1 LPFLAA
7 GSIIELPFVIRI
19 ELPEVPMAPQQMLRR
34 DFLAGGDLTA
44 HAGRS
49 AAAED
54 KEFMTTLAKGL
65 AVLHAFGPH
74 RPAMTLSQAA
84 AATQVSRATARRIL
98 RTLTQLGYVTQE
110 GRLFSLT
117 PNILDLGFAYLSTQN
132 WIDQAMPLMKD
143 LSERIHESSS
153 AAILQNAEIVYV
165 ARVPASRI
173 MSVAISVGSRLPA
186 FHTSMGRIQLGF
198 LADAEIW
205 HRLNATRL
213 CKYTPNTIVEPQA
226 LFERIQADRAQGYSI
241 VDEELETGLRSIAV
255 PIVDRQRRAVAA
267 LNLSAHAMRTTREDM
282 RNTFLPAL
290 RDVAARIS
298 MFVN

>member
-1 LPFLAA
+1 MTSHLT
-7 GSIIELPFVIRI
+7 S
-19 ELPEVPMAPQQMLRR
+19 LPE
-34 DFLAGGDLTA
+34 TA
-44 HAGRS
+44 VARPGSPRAGRPG
-49 AAAED
+49 AAED

-65 AVLHAFGPH
+65 AVLDAFGPH

-84 AATQVSRATARRIL
+84 AATRVSRATARRIL
-98 RTLTQLGYVTQE
+98 RTLTELGYVAQE
-110 GRLFSLT
+110 GRHFSLT
-117 PNILDLGFAYLSTQN
+117 PSILDLGFAYLSTQN
-132 WIDQAMPLMKD
+132 WIDHAVPLMKE

-153 AAILQNAEIVYV
+153 AAILQNSEIVYV

-198 LADAEIW
+198 LGDDEIW
-205 HRLNATRL
+205 RRLTSVRIAQ
-213 CKYTPNTIVEPQA
+213 YTPNTITEPQA
-226 LFERIQADRAQGYSI
+226 LFARIRADRAQGYSI

-255 PIVDRQRRAVAA
+255 PIVDRHGQAVAG

-282 RNTFLPAL
+282 CNAFLPAL

-298 MFVN
+298 AFVN

>member
-1 LPFLAA
+1 MASHLTSRPDTAVSGP
-7 GSIIELPFVIRI
+7 GSPR
-19 ELPEVPMAPQQMLRR
+19 
-34 DFLAGGDLTA
+34 
-44 HAGRS
+44 AGRPG
-49 AAAED
+49 AAED

-65 AVLHAFGPH
+65 AVLDAFGPH

-98 RTLTQLGYVTQE
+98 RTLTELGYVAQE
-110 GRLFSLT
+110 GRHFSLT

-132 WIDQAMPLMKD
+132 WIDHAVPLMKE

-153 AAILQNAEIVYV
+153 AAILQNSEVVYV

-186 FHTSMGRIQLGF
+186 FHTSMGRVQLGF
-198 LADAEIW
+198 LSDDEIW
-205 HRLNATRL
+205 RRLTSVRIAQ
-213 CKYTPNTIVEPQA
+213 YTPNTITEPQA
-226 LFERIQADRAQGYSI
+226 LLARIRADRAQGYSL

-255 PIVDRQRRAVAA
+255 PIVDRHGQAVAG
-267 LNLSAHAMRTTREDM
+267 LNLSTHAMRTTREDM
-282 RNTFLPAL
+282 CNAFLPAL

-298 MFVN
+298 AFVN